1 MNKMI
6 NSYKCDLWLGNPC
19 LYKDIEY
26 EANKTYHF
34 ITKVIVVA
42 LKING
47 GASYAVCHYNGN
59 LPTHK
64 GMGFS
69 ELETRSLYHFVYKL
83 NLLIP

>member
-6 NSYKCDLWLGNPC
+6 NSNKCDLLLENHSLCKGVGYGENMA
-19 LYKDIEY
+19 Y
-26 EANKTYHF
+26 NF
-34 ITKVIVVA
+34 ITKVIVVT
-42 LKING
+42 LKIN

-83 NLLIP
+83 NLMIP

>member
-47 GASYAVCHYNGN
+47 GKLCR
-59 LPTHK
+59 L
-64 GMGFS
+64 
-69 ELETRSLYHFVYKL
+69 SLQRQLAH
-83 NLLIP
+83 P